1 MTLTP
6 RLFALLVAVAST
18 ATACSL
24 SLRDQ
29 PTPELLARVGK
40 DKKVVSLSLSTAP
53 ADLLSKL
60 AAQGR
65 QCVVPASTEYADV
78 TTGTVAV
85 GVMRTI
91 EEGTLSDGT
100 PFVAL
105 RIDTSMA
112 HGISMAVE
120 ARPST
125 SGTQV
130 RVYPADRRKPDLIQ
144 KLLED
149 GSLFCRWEAVSY
161 PYD

>member
-1 MTLTP
+1 MTP
-6 RLFALLVAVAST
+6 RLIALLVAVTTT

-29 PTPELLARVGK
+29 PTPDLLARVGK
-40 DKKVVSLSLSTAP
+40 EKKVVRLNLAAAP
-53 ADLLSKL
+53 EVLLAKL
-60 AAQGR
+60 AEQGR
-65 QCVVPASTEYADV
+65 QCVVPQSTEYADV
-78 TTGTVAV
+78 ATGTVAV
-85 GVMRTI
+85 GVRRTI
-91 EEGTLSDGT
+91 EAGTLNDGT

-120 ARPST
+120 AKPSDT
-125 SGTQV
+125 GSQV
-130 RVYPADRRKPDLIQ
+130 RIYPADKRKPELIQ